1 MSYARVEAAP
11 APRWKTYLRLGR
23 VSNLP
28 TVWTDVLAGAALA
41 GVVPGAAV
49 ALLLALAVSLFYTGG
64 MFLNDAFDHEVDAR
78 ERPERPIPA
87 GEIGLGEVY
96 LLGFGML
103 GAGWVLT
110 ALATSRSGGTAGAL
124 VSAGALA
131 GAIVVYNLRHK
142 GNPLG
147 PALMGLCRALV
158 YVTAAL
164 AVAPGLRGSVIGG
177 AVVLLSYVIG
187 LTYTAKQETLGKVR
201 NLWPLLF
208 LAAPLVYAAPGG
220 GGFAPLVLSG
230 VLLVWILVALS
241 FLRRPRPNVPGAV
254 TRLIAG
260 IALVDAL
267 LIAHAGFPEL
277 AWLAAL
283 GLPLT
288 LLFQRYVRGT

>member
-1 MSYARVEAAP
+1 MSYARAEAAP

-28 TVWTDVLAGAALA
+28 TVWTNVLAGAALA
-41 GVVPGAAV
+41 GVVPGAVV

-103 GAGWVLT
+103 GVGWVLA
-110 ALATSRSGGTAGAL
+110 ALATSRAGGTAGAL

-131 GAIVVYNLRHK
+131 GAIVVYNLWHK

-177 AVVLLSYVIG
+177 AAVLLSYVIG

-208 LAAPLVYAAPGG
+208 LAAPLAYAAPTG
-220 GGFAPLVLSG
+220 GGFTPIALSG
-230 VLLVWILVALS
+230 GLLAWILISLS

-288 LLFQRYVRGT
+288 ILFQRYVRGT